1 MVNMKDYL
9 NAISLLPERYKEPL
23 SSIPESA
30 GSKINEIRFRSGGA
44 LTLETVKES
53 FYITKNGRLTVSYGD
68 SLVTA
73 DSRDMQDIV
82 FSLSR
87 RSVHTYQDM
96 IAKGFIPLHNGCKAG
111 VVGCAVLREGA
122 VSSVSA
128 FNSVNIRVAREV
140 YGCSENVLASVGEC
154 RSFLLVGPPL
164 SGKTTILRD
173 ICRMLSGGG
182 NLHPVK
188 TAVIDERDEI
198 ASRAFSNG
206 NDVGVHTDVLSLYP
220 KPAGMET
227 ALRMLSP
234 DIIVLD
240 EIGSEAEADAMLA
253 AMNSGVGFIATAHGG
268 SVDEVMRRPQ
278 IKRLTD
284 SGVFGAVVV
293 LEGRS
298 APGKVREMVRLA

>member
-1 MVNMKDYL
+1 MKDYL
-9 NAISLLPERYKEPL
+9 KAISLLPQRYKDL
-23 SSIPESA
+23 LGAIPDSA
-30 GSKINEIRFRSGGA
+30 GEKINEIRFRSGGA
-44 LTLETVKES
+44 VTLETVKEPY
-53 FYITKNGRLTVSYGD
+53 YITRGGRLTVSYGD
-68 SLVTA
+68 SLLTA

-111 VVGCAVLREGA
+111 VAGCAVLRDGA
-122 VSSVSA
+122 VSSVSS
-128 FNSVNIRVAREV
+128 FNSVNIRVSREI
-140 YGCSENVLASVGEC
+140 YGCCENVLASVGDC

-173 ICRMLSGGG
+173 ICRELSGGG
-182 NLHPVK
+182 KLHPLK

-198 ASRAFSNG
+198 ASRAFSEG
-206 NDVGVHTDVLSLYP
+206 NDVGIHTDVLSLYP

-234 DIIVLD
+234 DVIILD
-240 EIGSEAEADAMLA
+240 EIGGEAEANAMLS
-253 AMNSGVGFIATAHGG
+253 AMNSGVGFIATAHGA
-268 SVDEVMRRPQ
+268 SADEVLRRPN
-278 IKRLTD
+278 IKKLTD
-284 SGVFGAVVV
+284 SGVFGALVV

-298 APGKVREMVRLA
+298 SPGKVKETVRFA